1 MLLAVDIGNT
11 HSVLGLIEGREVR
24 HHWRLSTDTRRTS
37 DEIGLQLD
45 QLFRMGGIER
55 GEISG
60 AVVSTVVPPLR
71 EAWLAALESAL
82 SVEPLLV
89 TAQMPLPLGL
99 AVDFPNQVGTDR
111 IANAVGG
118 RNRFGSPMLVVDCGT
133 TTNIDVVNAA
143 GDYCGG
149 VIMSGPEF
157 WAEALFQRTSALPR
171 VAMRRPDRVIGTN
184 TVACIHSG
192 LFHGFLGAVDRLVDG
207 VRAELGAP
215 DCPAV
220 TTGGLGALVAQESAR
235 LSAHLPWLT
244 LEGLASIWEYGLSR

>member
-1 MLLAVDIGNT
+1 
-11 HSVLGLIEGREVR
+11 
-24 HHWRLSTDTRRTS
+24 
-37 DEIGLQLD
+37 
-45 QLFRMGGIER
+45 
-55 GEISG
+55 
-60 AVVSTVVPPLR
+60 
-71 EAWLAALESAL
+71 
-82 SVEPLLV
+82 
-89 TAQMPLPLGL
+89 MPLPLGL

-111 IANAVGG
+111 IANAVAG
-118 RNRFGSPMLVVDCGT
+118 RERFGSPMLVVDCGT

-171 VAMRRPDRVIGTN
+171 VAMKRPDQVIGTN

-207 VRAELGAP
+207 VRAELGVP

-220 TTGGLGALVAQESAR
+220 ATGGLGALVAQESDR

-244 LEGLASIWEYGLSR
+244 LEGLAAIWEFGFGR